1 MTLVERDPA
10 MTTEIKLPDGNAA
23 APRKP
28 SRKPPILEQ
37 GDRLDRAE
45 FERRYD
51 AMPELKKAELIEG
64 IVSMSSPVS
73 FSHGRPQ
80 AILLGCFLA
89 YDAATPGVLS
99 VDNTSVRIDDQNM
112 LQPDAALFIESSKG
126 GQARIGIDD
135 YLEGAPE
142 LLAEVSSTTART
154 DLSSKFELYR
164 RSGVREY
171 LVWRVGDKVIDW
183 FVLRDGAYDRL
194 AADESGI
201 YRSVVFPG
209 LWLDSRALIAGDLS
223 SVLAVLAQGLA
234 SEEHAAFKSSLG

>member
-1 MTLVERDPA
+1 MSTEVQARDRTA
-10 MTTEIKLPDGNAA
+10 SG
-23 APRKP
+23 R
-28 SRKPPILEQ
+28 PPILVA

-73 FSHGRPQ
+73 HEHHARPH
-80 AILLGCFLA
+80 LHLA
-89 YDAATPGVLS
+89 TLFGIYECKTPGVRGAA
-99 VDNTSVRIDDQNM
+99 DGSVRLDKQSM
-112 LQPDAALFIESSKG
+112 PQPDVALFIDPAKG
-126 GQARIGIDD
+126 GQARISVDD
-135 YLEGAPE
+135 YLEGEPE
-142 LLAEVSSTTART
+142 LLAEVSSSTVDI
-154 DLSSKFELYR
+154 DLDEKLELYR

-171 LVWRVGDKVIDW
+171 LVWRVGDKAIDW

-209 LWLDSRALIAGDLS
+209 LWLDSRGLIAGDLS
-223 SVLAVLAQGLA
+223 SVLAMLAQGLA
-234 SEEHAAFKSSLG
+234 SEEHAAFKSSLEAHSSERVKA